1 MHHKKAEVAVT
12 EYRRQNTEL
21 RISALCGI
29 FFAASTPRES
39 NACLVCKS
47 FYGIFP
53 VRHHNLVPLIPL
65 PQTKK
70 HSLMKLSSFIINLL
84 VIAFFALIS
93 YGLTGSIAVRSTM
106 GIILALISLGATIMF
121 LYLLPKLKQ
130 QPGEEE
136 RTDG

>member
-1 MHHKKAEVAVT
+1 MIVGDKRPIPHDSE
-12 EYRRQNTEL
+12 RD
-21 RISALCGI
+21 LCGI
-29 FFAASTPRES
+29 FKP
-39 NACLVCKS
+39 
-47 FYGIFP
+47 P
-53 VRHHNLVPLIPL
+53 HHNSVPPITSLH
-65 PQTKK
+65 TK